1 VIRGCK
7 PVATLAPYANEFL
20 GLAARPGY
28 GMEEVIYFG
37 IPINTKGVYVI
48 CREPLAHADPT
59 DHPLSG
65 SWDEMDASI
74 IFDDV
79 FIPEER
85 VFYLRKV
92 TPDNVPFL
100 LQLFGWVISWT
111 FYHTQVRKAVK
122 AEVMAGI
129 CKAMADYLGTREQPQ
144 IQSALSDVIVYTETL
159 RALIHAAETN
169 PVPSGPAW
177 RRPIPPS

>member
-1 VIRGCK
+1 MIRGCK

-37 IPINTKGVYVI
+37 IPINTKGVHVI
-48 CREPLAHADPT
+48 CRQPLAPADPT

-92 TPDNVPFL
+92 TPDNG
-100 LQLFGWVISWT
+100 LFCSSSL
-111 FYHTQVRKAVK
+111 
-122 AEVMAGI
+122 AGSSRGPSI
-129 CKAMADYLGTREQPQ
+129 
-144 IQSALSDVIVYTETL
+144 TL
-159 RALIHAAETN
+159 RFA
-169 PVPSGPAW
+169 
-177 RRPIPPS
+177 RP